1 MPQRK
6 LPDSAFAFYVG
17 QGPGRSYASVAQEY
31 RVSKRTVCERARKE
45 RWQERTEAMEREARA
60 AVEKRARES
69 LEAMNERQ
77 LKGARLLQ
85 GKAIEAMTSMPLEKQ
100 SDIIRALDLGWRQ
113 ERLVRGEP
121 SERTAVT
128 VEETIR
134 REYERWMVPGDDD
147 EDEDKEAEDD
157 DK

>member
-1 MPQRK
+1 MPRIK

-17 QGPGRSYASVAQEY
+17 LGSGRSYASVAQEY
-31 RVSKRTVCERARKE
+31 GVSKRTVCERARRE
-45 RWQERTEAMEREARA
+45 RWQERTETMEREARA

-69 LEAMNERQ
+69 LEAMNERH

-85 GKAIEAMTSMPLEKQ
+85 GKAIEAITSMPLEKQ

-121 SERTAVT
+121 SERMQIS
-128 VEETIR
+128 VEEIVR
-134 REYERWMVPGDDD
+134 REHERWMTPGDEEEE
-147 EDEDKEAEDD
+147 EDED